1 LSNAVNPVAI
11 DLPYVSNCTIVGNAI
26 FKCAQ
31 SGIGIFEGSANV
43 VIDGNTLLDC
53 GISPVSW
60 TGGISV
66 GGGLGTASGIGVV
79 VITDN
84 DILSTG
90 NFPAM
95 KFGIL
100 IGNDVEGLT
109 ISENNI
115 VNAATSKYGYYLYT
129 TVPTLANTYAL
140 TTNANTS
147 ATTLINDYDPYGQ
160 TITNWRK
167 ANTLT
172 GFYFN
177 GTKVV
182 GIQQAAI
189 ANSGN
194 ATTDAILAALRT
206 HGLIAT

>member
-1 LSNAVNPVAI
+1 
-11 DLPYVSNCTIVGNAI
+11 
-26 FKCAQ
+26 
-31 SGIGIFEGSANV
+31 
-43 VIDGNTLLDC
+43 
-53 GISPVSW
+53 VSW

-66 GGGLGTASGIGVV
+66 GGGLGTASGILE
-79 VITDN
+79 VIVSNNTV
-84 DILSTG
+84 ISTG
-90 NFPAM
+90 NYALM

-100 IGNDVEGLT
+100 MANDIEALT

-115 VNAATSKYGYYLYT
+115 VNSATSKFGYYLYT
-129 TVPTLANTYAL
+129 TIPTVANTYAL
-140 TTNANTS
+140 TTNSNVS
-147 ATTLINDYDPYGQ
+147 ATTLINDTDAYTQ

-189 ANSGN
+189 ANSAD
-194 ATTDAILAALRT
+194 ATVNAILAALRT

>member
-1 LSNAVNPVAI
+1 
-11 DLPYVSNCTIVGNAI
+11 
-26 FKCAQ
+26 
-31 SGIGIFEGSANV
+31 
-43 VIDGNTLLDC
+43 
-53 GISPVSW
+53 
-60 TGGISV
+60 
-66 GGGLGTASGIGVV
+66 VV
-79 VITDN
+79 VTDN
-84 DILSTG
+84 TILSTG

-95 KFGIL
+95 LFGIL
-100 IGNDVEGLT
+100 IANDIEALT

-115 VNAATSKYGYYLYT
+115 VNAATSKFGYYLYT
-129 TVPTLANTYAL
+129 TVPSVANTFAL

-147 ATTLINDYDPYGQ
+147 ATTLINDFDAYTV

-172 GFYFN
+172 GYYFN